1 VEGNLL
7 NTINEAKSMPLKKPS
22 ELFQSTESTSVVEE
36 VIDENVEINTF
47 SEAFHQ
53 FKSNL
58 KNIDTLS
65 SFSESLSSYNEN
77 IEKINEIS
85 EHVNH
90 LKEELKTYIKREDLE
105 KSILS
110 QLLVFEQCIHKIEEK
125 IEGINQEQLDNIK
138 SIVENISSEV
148 NSFLESDVPRY
159 KKLVV
164 DSELRT
170 SNRFDKL
177 KSNVNDILEKVS
189 DLVNQKYNEILEVVD
204 DVNKQAIDEIF
215 SEFQKLQ
222 EELPNHRKFIVD
234 SELKTES
241 KISSFD
247 KKLTSTINII
257 NQKIDS
263 VEGVN
268 EEITTQLQEKINSVT
283 DLFKNSSSYIKEI
296 DSYKNQITEKVTEL
310 ETQIKINESHI
321 KKQNKNI
328 DLIQEEVFN
337 SIKKLNLDEIEQNNY
352 KLSKKI
358 KYLEEILENFNEE
371 RILSENIVS
380 EPPETKN
387 SDPLTPLNK
396 NYVTLEQLQEH
407 YRLFINRVQQ
417 QLASIGGGGETR
429 LKYLDDIVGIATN
442 PSAYDGKFLK
452 YDHSIKKFEFV
463 TVEGGG
469 TIDPDNI
476 TTGSI
481 SILDNDSGSDYS
493 GQVVSL
499 QKTYTAVSDSTNPV
513 SIHKVLS
520 VEEYST
526 IDYTIQA
533 TNGLDFHTV
542 KILGVNNGSL
552 LNKVETNSVSTGST
566 FVSYDLNIEDNFI
579 NLVAIPT
586 TSNRIVYSILYT
598 AIAVPY
604 RQFIISTD
612 DDNIILTE
620 DDQSI
625 LIQI

>member
-1 VEGNLL
+1 
-7 NTINEAKSMPLKKPS
+7 MPLKKPS
-22 ELFQSTESTSVVEE
+22 ELFQSAESTSVVEE
-36 VIDENVEINTF
+36 VINTEVEINTF
-47 SEAFHQ
+47 SEAFNQ

-58 KNIDTLS
+58 KNIDTL
-65 SFSESLSSYNEN
+65 NEN
-77 IEKINEIS
+77 IEKVNEIS
-85 EHVNH
+85 GHVNH
-90 LKEELKTYIKREDLE
+90 LKEELKSYIKKEDLE

-125 IEGINQEQLDNIK
+125 IQGINQEQLDNIK
-138 SIVENISSEV
+138 SVVEEISSEV
-148 NSFLESDVPRY
+148 NSFLESDVPKY

-164 DSELRT
+164 ESELRT
-170 SNRFDKL
+170 STRFDKL
-177 KSNVNDILEKVS
+177 KSNVNDILENIS

-204 DVNKQAIDEIF
+204 DVNKQAIHEIF

-241 KISSFD
+241 KITAFD
-247 KKLTSTINII
+247 EKLSTTINVI

-263 VEGVN
+263 IQGVN
-268 EEITTQLQEKINSVT
+268 EEITIQLQEKINSVT
-283 DLFKNSSSYIKEI
+283 DLFKNSSFYIKEI
-296 DSYKNQITEKVTEL
+296 NSYKNQISEKVIEL

-321 KKQNKNI
+321 KKQNKTI
-328 DLIQEEVFN
+328 DSIQEDVYD
-337 SIKKLNLDEIEQNNY
+337 SIKKLNLDEVEQNNY
-352 KLSKKI
+352 ELSKKI
-358 KYLEEILENFNEE
+358 KYLEEILESFSEE
-371 RILSENIVS
+371 KILSENIVS
-380 EPPETKN
+380 EPPEVKN
-387 SDPLTPLNK
+387 SDPLTPLDK

-417 QLASIGGGGETR
+417 QLASLGGGGETR

-442 PSAYDGKFLK
+442 PEAYDGKFLK

-463 TVEGGG
+463 TVESGGGG

-499 QKTYTAVSDSTNPV
+499 QKTYTAISDSMSPT
-513 SIHKVLS
+513 SIHKVLP

-526 IDYTIQA
+526 VDYTIQA
-533 TNGLDFHTV
+533 TDGQHIQAV
-542 KILGVNNGSL
+542 KILSVNNGNL
-552 LNKVETNSVSTGST
+552 LNKVESSLVSTGST
-566 FVSYDLNIEDNFI
+566 FVSYDINIEDNFI

-586 TSNRIVYSILYT
+586 ISTRIVYSILYT
-598 AIAVPY
+598 AIAIPY
-604 RQFIISTD
+604 RQFIITTED
-612 DDNIILTE
+612 DDIILTE

-625 LIQI
+625 LIQV

>member
-1 VEGNLL
+1 
-7 NTINEAKSMPLKKPS
+7 MPLKKPS

-36 VIDENVEINTF
+36 VIDKNVEINTF
-47 SEAFHQ
+47 SEAFNE

-58 KNIDTLS
+58 KNINTLS
-65 SFSESLSSYNEN
+65 SFSESLDSYNEN
-77 IEKINEIS
+77 IHKINKIT

-90 LKEELKTYIKREDLE
+90 LKEELKSYIKREDLE

-125 IEGINQEQLDNIK
+125 IEGINQEQLDSIK
-138 SIVENISSEV
+138 NVVEEISSEV
-148 NSFLESDVPRY
+148 NSFLESDVPKY

-170 SNRFDKL
+170 SARFDKL
-177 KSNVNDILEKVS
+177 KSNVNDILENIS

-204 DVNKQAIDEIF
+204 DVNKQAINEIF

-241 KISSFD
+241 TITAFD
-247 KKLTSTINII
+247 EKLSTTINVI

-263 VEGVN
+263 IEGVN
-268 EEITTQLQEKINSVT
+268 GEITIQLQEKIDSVT

-296 DSYKNQITEKVTEL
+296 DSYKKQISEKVTEL

-321 KKQNKNI
+321 KRQNKNI
-328 DLIQEEVFN
+328 DSIQEEVYE
-337 SIKKLNLDEIEQNNY
+337 SIKKLNLDEVEHKNY
-352 KLSKKI
+352 ELSKKI
-358 KYLEEILENFNEE
+358 KYLEEILETFNEE
-371 RILSENIVS
+371 RILSENIIS

-387 SDPLTPLNK
+387 SDPLTPLDK

-463 TVEGGG
+463 TVESSGGG

-499 QKTYTAVSDSTNPV
+499 QKTYTAVSDSTSPV
-513 SIHKVLS
+513 SIHKILS

-526 IDYTIQA
+526 VDYTIQA
-533 TNGLDFHTV
+533 TNGQNIQAV
-542 KILGVNNGSL
+542 KILSVNNGSS
-552 LNKVETNSVSTGST
+552 LNKVETNLVSTGST
-566 FVSYDLNIEDNFI
+566 FVSYDINIEDNFV

-586 TSNRIVYSILYT
+586 TSSRIVYSILYT

-604 RQFIISTD
+604 RQFIITTEND
-612 DDNIILTE
+612 DIILTE

-625 LIQI
+625 QIQI